1 MASIVPYD
9 YLKHVLVVPV
19 RVADVPTRFV
29 FDTGIGIN
37 LVSESLAE
45 RLGCGPDGSS
55 FAGQRMSGQ
64 EVTAP
69 LTRLPALTVG
79 DRTSQDVPAGIFDMH
94 AMAGLEGVEGF
105 VSLSFFRT
113 TPVTIDYAAGQ
124 LILEDAAAL
133 ARRAE
138 HGTAVGV
145 QVEYDDCSTRV
156 VLGLDLPGGR
166 SVAVE
171 VDTGS
176 DALILDSSLAPEVG
190 VDLAAGSTR
199 VLEGADETGHKFARY
214 FTTISGDVSVTGA
227 PEFRV
232 GALEIMF
239 QKIIYQGLVGDASLR
254 NFTTTYDLP
263 NRRMIFS
270 AP

>member
-1 MASIVPYD
+1 VASIVPYE

-37 LVSESLAE
+37 LVSESLAG
-45 RLGCGPDGSS
+45 RLSCRPDGSS
-55 FAGQRMSGQ
+55 FTGQRMSGQ

-69 LTRLPALTVG
+69 LTRLPSLTVG
-79 DRTSQDVPAGIFDMH
+79 DQTSHDVRAGIFDMH

-105 VSLSFFRT
+105 VSLSFFRA
-113 TPVTIDYAAGQ
+113 TPVTIDYAASQ
-124 LILEDAAAL
+124 LILEDAASL

-138 HGTAVGV
+138 QGTAVEV

-176 DALILDSSLAPEVG
+176 DSLILDASLAPDAG
-190 VDLAAGSTR
+190 VDLTAGSTR
-199 VLEGADETGHKFARY
+199 VLEGTDETGHQFARY
-214 FTTISGDVSVTGA
+214 FATLSGEVSVTGA
-227 PEFRV
+227 AGFRV
-232 GALEIMF
+232 GELETMF
-239 QKIIYQGLVGDASLR
+239 QKIIYEGLVGDAFLR
-254 NFTTTYDLP
+254 HFTTTYDLA
-263 NRRMIFS
+263 NSRMIFS